1 MRRQCSRLLVVLAF
15 AGLAIPLLAAA
26 PASGHP
32 PGSASASGDWHF
44 SCLRLVGEEAPAPS
58 AAPAR
63 VGETLSY
70 VAPLGGALPC
80 AAPDSA
86 EWGSHVRLCHAPPFL
101 GPRAGAYCG
110 PVVPSGLAGG
120 AAVCSWRPLST
131 SVPTGLAIGFDAPI
145 ASISLGDGLIRHSTP
160 GEERVFGPF
169 PPGTWRVP
177 NPLPVMGRVMAYP
190 TNVALPPHA
199 QAGVL
204 VAADASEVVCV
215 AAVG

>member
-1 MRRQCSRLLVVLAF
+1 MRPSAILVAF
-15 AGLAIPLLAAA
+15 CAAGLALVLLPA

-32 PGSASASGDWHF
+32 PGGGSGDWHF
-44 SCLRLVGEEAPAPS
+44 SCLRMAGEAAPGPA

-70 VAPLGGALPC
+70 LAPLGTSLPC

-120 AAVCSWRPLST
+120 AAVCTWNPVST
-131 SVPTGLAIGFDAPI
+131 SVPTGLVVGFEAPLV
-145 ASISLGDGLIRHSTP
+145 SISLGDGLIRHTQP
-160 GEERVFGPF
+160 GEERVFGPY

-177 NPLPVMGRVMAYP
+177 NPLPVVGRVLAFP
-190 TNVALPPHA
+190 TNLALPPDPL
-199 QAGVL
+199 AGAAS
-204 VAADASEVVCV
+204 AADASEVVCV